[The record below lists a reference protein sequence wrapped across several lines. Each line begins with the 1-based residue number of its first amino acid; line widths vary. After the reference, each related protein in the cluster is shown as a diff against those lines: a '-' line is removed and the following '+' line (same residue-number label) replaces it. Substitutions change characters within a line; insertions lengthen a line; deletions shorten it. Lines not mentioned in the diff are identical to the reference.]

1 MMTIQN
7 VTTAEQITT
16 IEKLADAIWR
26 EHYTP
31 IIGQEQVEYMLCTF
45 QSAEAIA
52 RQIDEGITYYLFTE
66 TQRPLGYMSVKPD
79 GDALFLSKLYINAAQ
94 RNRGYAKEA
103 LSFLME
109 LSKQQGF
116 AKIALTVNKNNTIA
130 IAAYERL
137 GFKNLG
143 STVQPI
149 GNGFVMDDYKMEIK
163 SSPLS
168 T

>member
-7 VTTAEQITT
+7 VTTAEQIAT

-31 IIGQEQVEYMLCTF
+31 IIGQEQVEYMLGTF
-45 QSAEAIA
+45 QSREAIA
-52 RQIDEGITYYLFTE
+52 KQIGEGVAYYLFTE
-66 TQRPLGYMSVKPD
+66 AQRPLGYMSVKPD
-79 GDALFLSKLYINAAQ
+79 HEALFLSKLYVSAAE

-103 LSFLME
+103 LLFLME
-109 LSKQQGF
+109 LAKQQGF
-116 AKIALTVNKNNTIA
+116 AKIALTVNKNNTVA

-137 GFKNLG
+137 GFRNLG

-149 GNGFVMDDYKMEIK
+149 GNGFVMDDYKMERET
-163 SSPLS
+163 SPLS
-168 T
+168 